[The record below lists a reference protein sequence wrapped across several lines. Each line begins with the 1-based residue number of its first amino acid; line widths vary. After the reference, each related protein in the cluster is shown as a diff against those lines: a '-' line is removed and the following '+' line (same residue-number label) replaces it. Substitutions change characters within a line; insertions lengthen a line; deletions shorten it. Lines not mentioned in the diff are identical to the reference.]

1 MLDNRESYIWDTMVE
16 LGIATN
22 EELGL
27 AVALCG
33 TTEQTL
39 NRVLFIRTGYRSI
52 EQMLDEEQ
60 HSKGCAI
67 TIHSRTTHR
76 QQKHTHKEKQRDRQ
90 REATTPIDKVNCQN
104 NQTTNRAKKKL

>member
-1 MLDNRESYIWDTMVE
+1 MLNNRESYIWDTMVE

-52 EQMLDEEQ
+52 EQMLDEE
-60 HSKGCAI
+60 
-67 TIHSRTTHR
+67 
-76 QQKHTHKEKQRDRQ
+76 
-90 REATTPIDKVNCQN
+90 
-104 NQTTNRAKKKL
+104 

>member
-52 EQMLDEEQ
+52 EQMLDEE
-60 HSKGCAI
+60 
-67 TIHSRTTHR
+67 
-76 QQKHTHKEKQRDRQ
+76 
-90 REATTPIDKVNCQN
+90 
-104 NQTTNRAKKKL
+104 

>member
-1 MLDNRESYIWDTMVE
+1 MLNNRENYIWDTMVE

-52 EQMLDEEQ
+52 EQMLDEE
-60 HSKGCAI
+60 
-67 TIHSRTTHR
+67 
-76 QQKHTHKEKQRDRQ
+76 
-90 REATTPIDKVNCQN
+90 
-104 NQTTNRAKKKL
+104 

>member
-1 MLDNRESYIWDTMVE
+1 MLDNRETYIWDTMVE

-52 EQMLDEEQ
+52 EQMLDEE
-60 HSKGCAI
+60 
-67 TIHSRTTHR
+67 
-76 QQKHTHKEKQRDRQ
+76 
-90 REATTPIDKVNCQN
+90 
-104 NQTTNRAKKKL
+104 

>member
-1 MLDNRESYIWDTMVE
+1 MLDNRENYIWDTMVE

-52 EQMLDEEQ
+52 EQMLDEE
-60 HSKGCAI
+60 
-67 TIHSRTTHR
+67 
-76 QQKHTHKEKQRDRQ
+76 
-90 REATTPIDKVNCQN
+90 
-104 NQTTNRAKKKL
+104 

>member
-1 MLDNRESYIWDTMVE
+1 MLDDRESYIWDTMVE

-52 EQMLDEEQ
+52 EQMLDEE
-60 HSKGCAI
+60 
-67 TIHSRTTHR
+67 
-76 QQKHTHKEKQRDRQ
+76 
-90 REATTPIDKVNCQN
+90 
-104 NQTTNRAKKKL
+104 

>member
-52 EQMLDEEQ
+52 EQILDEE
-60 HSKGCAI
+60 
-67 TIHSRTTHR
+67 
-76 QQKHTHKEKQRDRQ
+76 
-90 REATTPIDKVNCQN
+90 
-104 NQTTNRAKKKL
+104 

>member
-1 MLDNRESYIWDTMVE
+1 MLDNRETYIWDTMVE

-67 TIHSRTTHR
+67 TIHSKTIHR
-76 QQKHTHKEKQRDRQ
+76 QT
-90 REATTPIDKVNCQN
+90 EATTPIDKVNCQN
-104 NQTTNRAKKKL
+104 NQTANRAKKKL